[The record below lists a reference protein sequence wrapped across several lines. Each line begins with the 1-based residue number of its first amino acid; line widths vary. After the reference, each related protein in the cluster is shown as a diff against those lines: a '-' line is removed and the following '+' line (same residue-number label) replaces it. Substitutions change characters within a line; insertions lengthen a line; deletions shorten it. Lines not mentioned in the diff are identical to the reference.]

1 VEHLASTLTVGE
13 LLELSHTE
21 ILRRLFYEE
30 DVRVFE
36 PSPVFFRC
44 KCSRERVVDLL
55 RALGHEEIR
64 GLVAERGSV
73 EVRCEFCNRAYQ
85 FDAIDSEQVFRTEP
99 GVAHPGT
106 LQ

>member
-1 VEHLASTLTVGE
+1 
-13 LLELSHTE
+13 
-21 ILRRLFYEE
+21 
-30 DVRVFE
+30 
-36 PSPVFFRC
+36 
-44 KCSRERVVDLL
+44 VVDLL